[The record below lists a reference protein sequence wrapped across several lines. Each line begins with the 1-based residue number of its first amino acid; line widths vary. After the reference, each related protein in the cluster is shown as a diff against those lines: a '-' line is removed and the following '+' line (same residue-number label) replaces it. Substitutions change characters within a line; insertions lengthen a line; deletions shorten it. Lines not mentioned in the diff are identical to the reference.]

1 MYVNKKT
8 PKEPPHIYI
17 YIIIIGS
24 QTYTYISVNTV
35 LALAGSEPVVTPAWT
50 STRFGDSVA

>member
-8 PKEPPHIYI
+8 PKEPPHI

-24 QTYTYISVNTV
+24 QTYTYISVNAV